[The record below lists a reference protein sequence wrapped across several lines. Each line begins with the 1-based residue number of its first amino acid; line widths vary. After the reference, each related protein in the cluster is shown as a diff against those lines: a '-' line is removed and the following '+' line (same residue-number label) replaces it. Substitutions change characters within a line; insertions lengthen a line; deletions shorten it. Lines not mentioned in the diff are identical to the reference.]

1 MAELVDAGDSKSPGP
16 CAHESSS
23 LSSGTKNCN
32 QLCGYPVRSSLMLD
46 SRILVFVPLLSPL
59 LGGTQRSPR
68 MGLEKASSG
77 KRRGASCK
85 NGMVLVSGHPLAMA
99 IKRAGQ
105 LGEVFVAQ
113 ACCLM
118 EPGVEKPFGSL
129 PVSTT
134 RPWPS
139 TARGMTPREI
149 QQHLEKLYGV
159 C

>member
-1 MAELVDAGDSKSPGP
+1 
-16 CAHESSS
+16 
-23 LSSGTKNCN
+23 
-32 QLCGYPVRSSLMLD
+32 MLD
-46 SRILVFVPLLSPL
+46 SRILVFVPPVLLFRELKGPL
-59 LGGTQRSPR
+59 R
-68 MGLEKASSG
+68 MGLKKGSFG

-105 LGEVFVAQ
+105 LGEVFAAQ
-113 ACCLM
+113 TCCLM

-139 TARGMTPREI
+139 TARGMTTRRSSST
-149 QQHLEKLYGV
+149 
-159 C
+159 